1 MDLHLSGKVALVTGG
16 SRGLGRGLCLGLAA
30 EGALVA
36 VNYVHRA
43 HEAEQVAAEINQ
55 SGQARAVTIQGDV
68 ASNDDVERMIEETER
83 VFSRIDILIN
93 NAAVCPVGLVTEISE
108 EDWRRTL
115 EVNLTGTFL
124 MSRALVRRWI
134 AAGHPGRIVNIVSQA
149 AFNGSDTGK
158 AHYAASKA
166 GIVAFTVSLAREVA
180 RHGILVNAV
189 APGMLLTETTAE
201 TLARN
206 AERYRQ
212 RILLGRVAEAE
223 EVANVV
229 TFLASDRARYMTG
242 ATVDVSGGMLL
253 R

>member
-68 ASNDDVERMIEETER
+68 ASNDDVDRMIEETER

-108 EDWRRTL
+108 EDWAEL
-115 EVNLTGTFL
+115 
-124 MSRALVRRWI
+124 SR
-134 AAGHPGRIVNIVSQA
+134 S
-149 AFNGSDTGK
+149 T
-158 AHYAASKA
+158 
-166 GIVAFTVSLAREVA
+166 
-180 RHGILVNAV
+180 
-189 APGMLLTETTAE
+189 
-201 TLARN
+201 
-206 AERYRQ
+206 
-212 RILLGRVAEAE
+212 
-223 EVANVV
+223 
-229 TFLASDRARYMTG
+229 
-242 ATVDVSGGMLL
+242 
-253 R
+253 